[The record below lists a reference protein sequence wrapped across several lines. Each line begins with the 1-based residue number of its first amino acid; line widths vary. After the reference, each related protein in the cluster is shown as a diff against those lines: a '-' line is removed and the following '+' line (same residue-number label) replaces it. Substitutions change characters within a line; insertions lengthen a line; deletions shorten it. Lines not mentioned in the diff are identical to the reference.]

1 MQNRRRLI
9 CWRDQELGD
18 IDHYIPRFKFRIP
31 IQCSPWIDGEV
42 IQLCGKKASARRKA
56 INFNKQQHWKKY
68 KDFRRQ
74 LSKLVRRKQ
83 SDYFAPVTFSAKHNP
98 KRFCPFYRA
107 KFKTSLMPS
116 KISFDNSWDKSK
128 HVEPLLT
135 VHLQNPRH
143 LLTFYY
149 KQQLQ
154 VEVGLNIFIHL
165 LYFAPLAPTQSFSL
179 WSLEYILKVV
189 HY

>member
-1 MQNRRRLI
+1 
-9 CWRDQELGD
+9 
-18 IDHYIPRFKFRIP
+18 
-31 IQCSPWIDGEV
+31 
-42 IQLCGKKASARRKA
+42 
-56 INFNKQQHWKKY
+56 
-68 KDFRRQ
+68 
-74 LSKLVRRKQ
+74 
-83 SDYFAPVTFSAKHNP
+83 
-98 KRFCPFYRA
+98 
-107 KFKTSLMPS
+107 MPS

-165 LYFAPLAPTQSFSL
+165 LYFAPLVSTQSFSL

-189 HY
+189 HHWPPKTCLMPSRLLILPKRLVLMRRSHAKGMCWSTCSITIFINKSLSVMISDIWSYITWQWVSLCIWVKSLEVNNRVLHEICVCLFTIDSQPSREHYMVSEVTNL